1 MRSSRAATADL
12 SWIPLGAGDHCVR
25 CNGRVFEAIEAAR
38 QHRPR
43 RELYHAALVIEL
55 DGDR

>member
-1 MRSSRAATADL
+1 LDS
-12 SWIPLGAGDHCVR
+12 LGAGDHCVR
-25 CNGRVFEAIEAAR
+25 CNGRAFEAIEAAR

-55 DGDR
+55 EGDR